1 MHPLAWWHA
10 RSQAERFDISFR
22 SSFYVFLIFIPL
34 LIGSSTATVSTD
46 TVALTA
52 GLLAVGYTVLVA
64 AMMHAGIEHYLG
76 RRGRPTRLLVAVGTV
91 TALGSAVA
99 LRGLPPDGEPA
110 GLIVVALICTYIIGL
125 ATLRNIWPSLLA
137 IGAGFGT
144 LSVAAAITGPEL
156 APSLFSLLLMGGT
169 VLVTYRSSLWMLA
182 VVWELDRA
190 RTVQAGLAVAEERL
204 RIARDMHDVLGRNL
218 SVIALKAELAAQL
231 AKRGREQAVEEML
244 EVRRIA
250 QDALT
255 DVRAVVGGYRS
266 AGLDDELAGA
276 RSLLASAGIE
286 ARIIG
291 DGHDLPPD
299 VQGALG
305 WVVREAV
312 TNVLRHS
319 EARTCTITLRTAP
332 PGTVTLTMSNDG
344 VSPGRVRFGSGLLGL
359 TERIS
364 ALGGTLAAGVE
375 RPGSFLL
382 TVTVPHT

>member
-1 MHPLAWWHA
+1 MNPLAWWHA

-22 SSFYVFLIFIPL
+22 SSFYVFLVFIPL
-34 LIGSSTATVSTD
+34 LIGSSTATVSTG
-46 TVALTA
+46 TAALIA
-52 GLLAVGYTVLVA
+52 GLLAIGYTVLVG

-76 RRGRPTRLLVAVGTV
+76 RRDRPTRLLVVVGAV

-99 LRGLPPDGEPA
+99 LHGLPPDGEPV
-110 GLIVVALICTYIIGL
+110 GVVVVALVCTYIIGL
-125 ATLRNIWPSLLA
+125 ATLRSIWPSMLA
-137 IGAGFGT
+137 IGAGIGV
-144 LSVAAAITGPEL
+144 LSLAVAVSG
-156 APSLFSLLLMGGT
+156 PSLVPSTFSLLFTGGI
-169 VLVTYRSSLWMLA
+169 VLLTYRSSLWMLR

-190 RTVQAGLAVAEERL
+190 RTVQAGLAVTEERL

-231 AKRGREQAVEEML
+231 AKRGRDEAVEEML

-291 DGHDLPPD
+291 DGHDLPPA
-299 VQGALG
+299 VQGALA

-319 EARTCTITLRTAP
+319 EAHTCTITLRSGT

-344 VSPGRVRFGSGLLGL
+344 VAPGRVRFGSGLLGL
-359 TERIS
+359 TERI
-364 ALGGTLAAGVE
+364 ATLGGTLSATYE
-375 RPGSFLL
+375 KPQCFLL
-382 TVTVPHT
+382 TVTVPLT

>member
-1 MHPLAWWHA
+1 MNPLAWWHA

-22 SSFYVFLIFIPL
+22 CSFYVFLLFIPL
-34 LIGSSTATVSTD
+34 LIGTSTATISTE
-46 TVALTA
+46 TVAITA
-52 GLLAVGYTVLVA
+52 GLLSVGYTVLVG

-76 RRGRPTRLLVAVGTV
+76 RRGRPTRLLVVVGAV
-91 TALGSAVA
+91 TALGSGVA

-110 GLIVVALICTYIIGL
+110 GLVVVALVCTYIVGL
-125 ATLRNIWPSLLA
+125 ATLRSIWPSVLA
-137 IGAGFGT
+137 IVAGVVT
-144 LSVAAAITGPEL
+144 LSTAVAVSGPAL
-156 APSLFSLLLMGGT
+156 AGSTFSLLLMGGT
-169 VLVTYRSSLWMLA
+169 VLVTYRSSLWMLG

-190 RTVQAGLAVAEERL
+190 RTVQAGLAVTEERL

-231 AKRGREQAVEEML
+231 AKRGREEAVEEML

-319 EARTCTITLRTAP
+319 EARTCTITLRAEA

-344 VSPGRVRFGSGLLGL
+344 VSPGRVRLGSGLLGL

-364 ALGGTLAAGVE
+364 TLGGTLAAGFQK
-375 RPGSFLL
+375 PASFLL